1 MVRSDGSC
9 RAPSRSC
16 PAIPLRICLCRNRS
30 NRPRRAHGHGFPSL
44 SKEGSLLCRATETS
58 LGEMGLVLLPVLLYD
73 GLFLNQT
80 SLNTEC
86 LANYARSGGFI
97 LLDKR

>member
-1 MVRSDGSC
+1 MLLQSRYGFGFAATVRTT
-9 RAPSRSC
+9 
-16 PAIPLRICLCRNRS
+16 PAVAC
-30 NRPRRAHGHGFPSL
+30 GHGFPSL

-80 SLNTEC
+80 SLKTERF
-86 LANYARSGGFI
+86 ANYARPGGFI
-97 LLDKR
+97 SLNKR

>member
-1 MVRSDGSC
+1 MWGVAPRGWCALLLSLYGFDFAGTVRTTSAVSC
-9 RAPSRSC
+9 SR
-16 PAIPLRICLCRNRS
+16 
-30 NRPRRAHGHGFPSL
+30 GFPSL
-44 SKEGSLLCRATETS
+44 SKEGSVGAELRDKTS
-58 LGEMGLVLLPVLLYD
+58 LGEMGLVLLSVLLYD
-73 GLFLNQT
+73 GLFLNHT